1 MLDKNPEVYY
11 YYKKGSFWNDSQIQ
25 KTSFRLPYITNNYSQ
40 EGLEKAVDNVNT
52 YWPAYHNNFRFS
64 IKEMKQLNLANY

>member
-11 YYKKGSFWNDSQIQ
+11 HFKKGSFWNDSEIQ
-25 KTSFRLPYITNNYSQ
+25 KISFCLPYITNIYNQ
-40 EGLEKAVDNVNT
+40 EAVDNVNT
-52 YWPAYHNNFRFS
+52 YWPAYHDNYRFS